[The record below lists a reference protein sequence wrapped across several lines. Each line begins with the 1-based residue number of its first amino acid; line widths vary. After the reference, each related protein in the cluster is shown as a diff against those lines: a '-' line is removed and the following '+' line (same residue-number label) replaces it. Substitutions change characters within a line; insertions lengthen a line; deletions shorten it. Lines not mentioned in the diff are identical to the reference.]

1 MSEKKTDKA
10 LKVITLGGFSMSWDG
25 KRLGGGAKSADSQFT
40 RLMQILLHCRDT
52 GVDRLQLQELLF
64 ADSKSDDI
72 HHLLRSDIYNTR
84 KKLRKAGLPESSYIE
99 YRNGK
104 YYWTGDI
111 EVEEDAALF
120 EALCNAAEEE
130 EDPDRKCEMLMEAC
144 FIYTGEF
151 LPMQSDLLWVAHE
164 AKKYR
169 EMFLETVEQAAGHL
183 RDSGRYKELASL
195 GRHAAAV
202 CPLSDLEIL
211 IIEPLVSMGRLRE
224 AYELY
229 DYTISQ
235 YQDELGLEG
244 TQGLMLRMENIIS
257 GADRPNTELADIVM
271 QMEEDDTHGGYVCS
285 YPAFRSIYRIVQR
298 SFGRTDVS
306 AYIMLCKFTDM
317 TGWSRLSEEDYKDKA
332 NTVRE
337 AICRSVRKSDIICRY
352 GRGQYLILIMH
363 GTEEGCKAIS
373 SRIRKNLKA
382 DRIGRD
388 MDFQYAPIE
397 KLPEDENF
405 AAEESQSQN

>member
-25 KRLGGGAKSADSQFT
+25 RKLGGGAKSADSQFT
-40 RLMQILLHCRDT
+40 RLMQILLHFRET
-52 GVDRLQLQELLF
+52 GVDRQQLQALLF
-64 ADSKSDDI
+64 ADSKSEDI

-84 KKLRKAGLPESSYIE
+84 KKLREAGLPESSYIE

-111 EVEEDAALF
+111 EVEEDATLF
-120 EALCNAAEEE
+120 EALCMAASEEK
-130 EDPDRKCEMLMEAC
+130 DPDRKREMLMEAC

-151 LPMQSDLLWVAHE
+151 LPMQADLLWVAHE

-169 EMFLETVEQAAGHL
+169 EMFLETVEEAANHL
-183 RDSGRYKELASL
+183 RESGRYKELASL

-229 DYTISQ
+229 DYTIGQ

-244 TQGLMLRMENIIS
+244 SQGLMMRMERIIS
-257 GADRPNTELADIVM
+257 RADRPETDLADILA
-271 QMEEDDTHGGYVCS
+271 QMEEDDTRGGYVCS
-285 YPAFRSIYRIVQR
+285 YPAFRSVYRIVQR
-298 SFGRTDVS
+298 SIGRSMDT
-306 AYIMLCKFTDM
+306 AYIMLCKFRDM
-317 TGWSRLSEEDYKDKA
+317 TGWSRLDEEERRDK
-332 NTVRE
+332 TD
-337 AICRSVRKSDIICRY
+337 AIRNALCISVRKSDIICRY
-352 GRGQYLILIMH
+352 GMGQYLILINH
-363 GTEEGCKAIS
+363 GNEEGCRAIK
-373 SRIRKNLKA
+373 SRIIRNLKA
-382 DRIGRD
+382 AHIRKE
-388 MDFQYAPIE
+388 MDFQYAPVE
-397 KLPEDENF
+397 MLPEDEPF
-405 AAEESQSQN
+405 AASGHQDK